1 MHTEAFER
9 AVAAVE
15 EAVDLCRGQQLSA
28 EQFGWRTVDAFL
40 AYLDEEDPRDDLES
54 FIIYAVDWAD
64 ALGDVSLFADRML
77 ASTIERRL
85 RWCLERQSLRVRFEI
100 LLADL
105 ERGLRKNDSDAVGRL
120 AKICSTGA
128 NQRLFRALHWGGELI
143 DLAGR
148 HRLTGAL
155 YEALRPSAPGRLG
168 HWRLYRGLTFLRALD
183 HLGHIAAD
191 PVDDDGA
198 AKAARGRLVDLSRF
212 RSTAADAAIRLPVH
226 LVDERQ
232 AERLLRHFEQRAKWD
247 GWTVGGDGPIPSEHD
262 DRETAIIRT
271 VLFQI
276 KDADRLR
283 EVVAA

>member
-1 MHTEAFER
+1 MAR
-9 AVAAVE
+9 
-15 EAVDLCRGQQLSA
+15 C
-28 EQFGWRTVDAFL
+28 
-40 AYLDEEDPRDDLES
+40 
-54 FIIYAVDWAD
+54 
-64 ALGDVSLFADRML
+64 VSGHAWGF
-77 ASTIERRL
+77 
-85 RWCLERQSLRVRFEI
+85 
-100 LLADL
+100 
-105 ERGLRKNDSDAVGRL
+105 
-120 AKICSTGA
+120 
-128 NQRLFRALHWGGELI
+128 HWGGELI

-155 YEALRPSAPGRLG
+155 YEALRPSAPSRLG
-168 HWRLYRGLTFLRALD
+168 HWRRDRGLTLLRALD
-183 HLGHIAAD
+183 
-191 PVDDDGA
+191 
-198 AKAARGRLVDLSRF
+198 
-212 RSTAADAAIRLPVH
+212 H